1 MRLQNISHCPAFIEC
16 LKNLGNF
23 NRLYP
28 LHFGT
33 LFAVPDKIQLVK
45 TLFKDFLN
53 QGSLR
58 QKKQPT
64 ASKFEYLKNE
74 RS

>member
-1 MRLQNISHCPAFIEC
+1 MFCNISISYKLIKLFYATPKYFTLSSLIEC
-16 LKNLGNF
+16 LKNLENF

-33 LFAVPDKIQLVK
+33 LFAVPDKVQLVK

-53 QGSLR
+53 
-58 QKKQPT
+58 
-64 ASKFEYLKNE
+64 
-74 RS
+74 

>member
-1 MRLQNISHCPAFIEC
+1 MRLQNILHCPAFVDC

-23 NRLYP
+23 NQLYP

-33 LFAVPDKIQLVK
+33 LFAVPDKVQLVK

-53 QGSLR
+53 
-58 QKKQPT
+58 
-64 ASKFEYLKNE
+64 
-74 RS
+74 